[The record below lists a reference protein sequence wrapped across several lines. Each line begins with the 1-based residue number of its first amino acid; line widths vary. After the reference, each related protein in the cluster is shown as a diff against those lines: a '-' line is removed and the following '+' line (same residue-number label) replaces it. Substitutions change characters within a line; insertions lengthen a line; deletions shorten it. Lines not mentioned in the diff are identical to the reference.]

1 MRAPPGAEVRQE
13 TMTKPIRFLVFFLTA
28 ALAAAGASAQ
38 PPVLPKVS
46 DDIEKNSALLAVP
59 RPAAPAPPG
68 LPDPKEDLVITSEL
82 GKTESAPVM
91 ITNQAEID
99 LALEQLTQV
108 HGLSRVTAAAIQEA
122 YEAALAGSSTGDGSV
137 AVPIGPDTP
146 QNTAELVTYLSQNT
160 KDSVPELHENYAE
173 DALGDELDPITL
185 NRRNAEGVPN
195 ASLVIRRYADYIL
208 KKYDTNH
215 DGKLQRE
222 EWASMPGRPQS
233 FDLNGDFVLED
244 YEILYHLAAYAKG
257 RTVTHPVPPRRL
269 NAAQT
274 ALKTDGPILI
284 HPISAPIRKAAADE
298 EKIDPSQK
306 PADISPEEF
315 TRIVTDADQGIGTE
329 EEPALFGILTQE
341 SGASAATVRE
351 FAPSA
356 NETAGIPRW
365 FLARDAN
372 GDGQLTLREFS
383 PSLSLESTAFFG
395 RLDTD
400 SDGLVTPDEVREYP
414 EKGPRPKVKA
424 AE

>member
-1 MRAPPGAEVRQE
+1 
-13 TMTKPIRFLVFFLTA
+13 MTKPIRFSVYLLA
-28 ALAAAGASAQ
+28 ALLLAAGASAQ
-38 PPVLPKVS
+38 PPALPKVS
-46 DDIEKNSALLAVP
+46 DDVETNSALLATP
-59 RPAAPAPPG
+59 RSAAPPAPG
-68 LPDPKEDLVITSEL
+68 LPNPAEDLVITTEL
-82 GKTESAPVM
+82 DKANPDPVV
-91 ITNQAEID
+91 ITNRAELE
-99 LALEQLTQV
+99 LALEQLQGV
-108 HGLSRVTAAAIQEA
+108 HGLHPTMAAAIREA
-122 YEAALAGSSTGDGSV
+122 YEAALTGSPDGDGTV
-137 AVPIGPDTP
+137 AVPSGPDTP
-146 QNTAELVTYLSQNT
+146 QKPADLITYLSNQT
-160 KDSVPELHENYAE
+160 RDSVPELPGAYDE
-173 DALGDELDPITL
+173 DAIGDTFDPITL
-185 NRRNAEGVPN
+185 NRRDAEGIPN
-195 ASLVIRRYADYIL
+195 TSLVIRRYVDHVL
-208 KKYDTNH
+208 KKYDANR

-244 YEILYHLAAYAKG
+244 YELLYNLAAYAKG

-284 HPISAPIRKAAADE
+284 RPISAPIRKAAADE
-298 EKIDPSQK
+298 EELDPAQK

-315 TRIVTDADQGIGTE
+315 AQIVADADQGAGTE
-329 EEPALFGILTQE
+329 EEPELFGILTQE
-341 SGASAATVRE
+341 NGASAAAVRE

-395 RLDTD
+395 RLDAD
-400 SDGLVTPDEVREYP
+400 GDGLITPDEVREYLA
-414 EKGPRPKVKA
+414 KGPRPKEKA